1 MIPTASR
8 APADPDKPVKRDLT
22 RLSDLFGFADPQA
35 DLKEPTYER
44 IEIPEDFGPT
54 DVLVDLHKVRRFAF
68 AVDAVLPQPVRI
80 APAGLLSN
88 DLLQMFTLRY
98 AASRVVGLHT
108 EEELWFDRPVPLGG
122 EVTLTARYTEKYL
135 RRGQGHV
142 VMLAEARNRE
152 GQTLLRHRGVEI
164 MRTAPAEIAGRGSAR
179 ETKRRVA
186 AEWDPSLPLVER
198 IGPGTPPGSG
208 LLPMARE
215 ATLEQMALFSRLGE
229 GVTNIHNDIRTAR
242 RAGLDLP
249 IMQGQQLVAHLSQL
263 VDARLGPG
271 FQHGGH
277 LHVKF
282 LKPVMATETFTV
294 EGAVQAIGG
303 DVDPRAELEVWI
315 RRHDGGLAAVGWA
328 DGALR

>member
-1 MIPTASR
+1 MSA
-8 APADPDKPVKRDLT
+8 APRPPDDPGKAVKRDLT
-22 RLSDLFGFADPQA
+22 RLSDLLGFADPQA
-35 DLKEPTYER
+35 DLKEPVFEE

-54 DVLVDLHKVRRFAF
+54 DVLVDLHKIRRFAF
-68 AVDAVLPQPVRI
+68 AVNTVLPEPVRV
-80 APAGLLSN
+80 APVGLLAN

-108 EEELWFDRPVPLGG
+108 EEELWFDRPVPLGA
-122 EVTLTARYTEKYL
+122 EVTLAARYTEKYL

-142 VMLAEARNRE
+142 VMVAEARNRE
-152 GQTLLRHRGVEI
+152 GQLLLRHRGVEI
-164 MRTAPAEIAGRGSAR
+164 MRTAPVEIAGRGSVR

-186 AEWDPSLPLVER
+186 AEWDPTLPLVER
-198 IGPGTPPGSG
+198 VGPGTPAGSG
-208 LLPMARE
+208 LLPLAHE

-249 IMQGQQLVAHLSQL
+249 IMQGQQLAAHLSQL

-282 LKPVMATETFTV
+282 LKPVVATEVFTA
-294 EGAVQAIGG
+294 EGAVRAAGG
-303 DVDPRAELEVWI
+303 DAEPRAELEVWI
-315 RRHDGGLAAVGWA
+315 RRHDGDLAAVGWA
-328 DGALR
+328 DGPVR